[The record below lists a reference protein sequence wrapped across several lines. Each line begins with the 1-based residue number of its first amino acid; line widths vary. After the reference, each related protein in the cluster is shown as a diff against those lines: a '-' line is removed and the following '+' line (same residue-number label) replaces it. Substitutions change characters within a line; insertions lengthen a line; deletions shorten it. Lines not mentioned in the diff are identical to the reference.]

1 MKVKSLLS
9 AFQKL
14 KEQSKN
20 GLLIHTL
27 RNGLTRTGINLDPYV
42 ITVESLKFTSLPEI
56 KDDASLY
63 VVKQVDDDVI
73 REIFEKMRWHTGELN
88 TILALEHFSFVLYK
102 QEQVAAFMMAWVNQY
117 CYKTKLFKLESHQ
130 AYLDSMFTFDEFR
143 GKNLAPYLRYKC
155 YELLTEK
162 GYTEYLSITQYFNY
176 SSLKYKAKINAKYKG
191 LYLYMGFFNRFR
203 RIITLKTYK
212 Y

>member
-102 QEQVAAFMMAWVNQY
+102 QEQVAAFMIVIKPN
-117 CYKTKLFKLESHQ
+117 
-130 AYLDSMFTFDEFR
+130 
-143 GKNLAPYLRYKC
+143 
-155 YELLTEK
+155 
-162 GYTEYLSITQYFNY
+162 YLSWSRIRLIWIACLPLTN
-176 SSLKYKAKINAKYKG
+176 LEAKIW
-191 LYLYMGFFNRFR
+191 L
-203 RIITLKTYK
+203 RICVISVTNY
-212 Y
+212 